1 MKYTYTQRNKPLFLK
16 KYVYLFGILFNMYV
30 YLIIN

>member
-1 MKYTYTQRNKPLFLK
+1 MKNTYSHRNKPLFLK
-16 KYVYLFGILFNMYV
+16 KYAYLFGIVFNMYV